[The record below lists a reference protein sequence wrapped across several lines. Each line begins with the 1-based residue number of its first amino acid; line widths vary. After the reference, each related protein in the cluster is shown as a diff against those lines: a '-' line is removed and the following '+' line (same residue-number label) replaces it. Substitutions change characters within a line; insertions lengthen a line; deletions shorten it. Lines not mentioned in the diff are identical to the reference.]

1 MSNELNQDLARG
13 SDRALVVGIDA
24 GGTRTRAL
32 LASAADGS
40 PLGEG
45 VAGPGNAL
53 TVPVPQLTE
62 HLVEALAKAVP
73 ESVRSLV
80 VAVAGGFAGAAGT
93 ADEPGRVNA
102 RTALTQ
108 ALRRL
113 GIPAREIRISS
124 DIEAAFAAAP
134 GAPADGLAL
143 VAGTGAV
150 AMRITARHCE
160 KTVGGDGWL
169 LGDDG
174 GGFWIGRE
182 AVRVAL
188 RMADRRGPDTTLAA
202 LVGRELGVPDAVLP
216 PYGRGASAYG
226 GGASACR
233 GGRSAREDGGS
244 AYEDGGSAYEVEASA
259 YEGEASAREVE
270 ASAYEGEASAREGE
284 ASAYEG
290 EASAQEGEASAY
302 EGEASAQEGEAS
314 AYEGEASAYGDEGG
328 LGRLW
333 SRDAR
338 EAYRRHVLPAVMS
351 EPPVRLARF
360 APLVAGAARA
370 GDLLARAIL
379 DEAAGHLAD
388 CVRALRPQPGETV
401 VATGGLLG
409 PEGPLT
415 DPLDPHLRAL
425 GLVAHWV
432 PDGSRGAVALARV
445 AHDGS
450 RDGVT
455 SAPAP
460 EENQ

>member
-1 MSNELNQDLARG
+1 MSNELNQDSSPDSGRDSRQESGPGEHGVPAAG
-13 SDRALVVGIDA
+13 ALVVGVDA
-24 GGTRTRAL
+24 GGTRTRAV
-32 LASAADGS
+32 LASASDGRTF
-40 PLGEG
+40 GEG

-62 HLVEALAKAVP
+62 HLVEALARAVP
-73 ESVRSLV
+73 EPDRPRV

-102 RTALTQ
+102 LTALTE

-113 GIPAREIRISS
+113 GIRIPAREIRICS

-134 GAPADGLAL
+134 DTPVPPADGLAL

-188 RMADRRGPDTTLAA
+188 RMADRRGGDTALAA
-202 LVGRELGVPDAVLP
+202 VVGRELGVPVAVLP
-216 PYGRGASAYG
+216 FEG
-226 GGASACR
+226 
-233 GGRSAREDGGS
+233 EVS
-244 AYEDGGSAYEVEASA
+244 AYEGQVSA
-259 YEGEASAREVE
+259 YEGEGGVST
-270 ASAYEGEASAREGE
+270 YDGEGA
-284 ASAYEG
+284 
-290 EASAQEGEASAY
+290 AQQPWTRS
-302 EGEASAQEGEAS
+302 
-314 AYEGEASAYGDEGG
+314 
-328 LGRLW
+328 
-333 SRDAR
+333 AR
-338 EAYRRHVLPAVMS
+338 EAYRRYVLPAVMA

-370 GDLLARAIL
+370 GDALARAIL
-379 DEAAGHLAD
+379 DEAACHLAD
-388 CVRALRPQPGETV
+388 CVRALEPTPGESV

-415 DPLDPHLRAL
+415 VPLDRHLSAL

-432 PDGSRGAVALARV
+432 PDGSRGAVALARL
-445 AHDGS
+445 AQGPTPHLEK
-450 RDGVT
+450 R
-455 SAPAP
+455 
-460 EENQ
+460 Q

>member
-1 MSNELNQDLARG
+1 MSNELNQDSGRDSGRG
-13 SDRALVVGIDA
+13 EHGVPAGGALVVGLDA
-24 GGTRTRAL
+24 GGTRTRAV
-32 LASAADGS
+32 LASAADGR

-62 HLVEALAKAVP
+62 HLVEALAGAVP
-73 ESVRSLV
+73 EPDRPRV

-102 RTALTQ
+102 RTALTE

-113 GIPAREIRISS
+113 GIHVPPGSIRIGS

-134 GAPADGLAL
+134 DTPADGLAL

-188 RMADRRGPDTTLAA
+188 RMADRRGGDTALAA

-216 PYGRGASAYG
+216 
-226 GGASACR
+226 
-233 GGRSAREDGGS
+233 
-244 AYEDGGSAYEVEASA
+244 VEGELSA
-259 YEGEASAREVE
+259 YEGE
-270 ASAYEGEASAREGE
+270 
-284 ASAYEG
+284 
-290 EASAQEGEASAY
+290 
-302 EGEASAQEGEAS
+302 
-314 AYEGEASAYGDEGG
+314 GG
-328 LGRLW
+328 AGRSW
-333 SRDAR
+333 PRSAR
-338 EAYRRHVLPAVMS
+338 EAYRRYVLPAVMA

-370 GDLLARAIL
+370 GDALAQAIL
-379 DEAAGHLAD
+379 DAAAGHLAD
-388 CVRALRPQPGETV
+388 CVRALEPTPGESV

-409 PEGPLT
+409 PGGPLT
-415 DPLDPHLRAL
+415 APLDRHLSTL

-432 PDGSRGAVALARV
+432 PDGSRGAVALARL
-445 AHDGS
+445 AHDG
-450 RDGVT
+450 
-455 SAPAP
+455 APATHP
-460 EENQ
+460 EKNQ

>member
-1 MSNELNQDLARG
+1 MSNELNQDSDRDSRRSARG
-13 SDRALVVGIDA
+13 DLVVGLDA
-24 GGTRTRAL
+24 GGTRTRAV
-32 LASAADGS
+32 LASAADGR

-62 HLVEALAKAVP
+62 HLVEAIARAVP
-73 ESVRSLV
+73 EPARPRV

-93 ADEPGRVNA
+93 ANEPGRVNA
-102 RTALTQ
+102 LTALRE

-113 GIPAREIRISS
+113 GIAVDDGLRIYS
-124 DIEAAFAAAP
+124 DIEAAFAAGP
-134 GAPADGLAL
+134 GTPDRPGPPADGLAL

-188 RMADRRGPDTTLAA
+188 RMADRRGADTALAA
-202 LVGRELGVPDAVLP
+202 LVGRELGVPDTVLS
-216 PYGRGASAYG
+216 YLSHLSDEA
-226 GGASACR
+226 
-233 GGRSAREDGGS
+233 
-244 AYEDGGSAYEVEASA
+244 EASA
-259 YEGEASAREVE
+259 YEGDAL
-270 ASAYEGEASAREGE
+270 AYEGEGGARLPWPR
-284 ASAYEG
+284 S
-290 EASAQEGEASAY
+290 
-302 EGEASAQEGEAS
+302 
-314 AYEGEASAYGDEGG
+314 
-328 LGRLW
+328 
-333 SRDAR
+333 AR
-338 EAYRRHVLPAVMS
+338 EAYRRHVLPAVMA

-360 APLVAGAARA
+360 APLVAEAARA
-370 GDLLARAIL
+370 GDALARAIL

-388 CVRALRPQPGETV
+388 CVRALEPTPGESL

-415 DPLDPHLRAL
+415 APLDRHLSAL

-432 PDGSRGAVALARV
+432 PDGSRGAVALARL
-445 AHDGS
+445 ALDG
-450 RDGVT
+450 G
-455 SAPAP
+455 PATHP
-460 EENQ
+460 EKEK

>member
-1 MSNELNQDLARG
+1 MSNELNQHSSRNSGRESGQDSGPGEHGVPAAG
-13 SDRALVVGIDA
+13 ALVVGLDA
-24 GGTRTRAL
+24 GGTRTRAV
-32 LASAADGS
+32 LASAFDGRT
-40 PLGEG
+40 LGEG

-53 TVPVPQLTE
+53 TVAVPQLTE
-62 HLVEALAKAVP
+62 HLVEALALAVP
-73 ESVRSLV
+73 EPDRRRV

-102 RTALTQ
+102 LTALTE

-113 GIPAREIRISS
+113 GIRVPAREIRICS

-134 GAPADGLAL
+134 DTPGPPADGLAL

-188 RMADRRGPDTTLAA
+188 RMADRRGGDTTLAA
-202 LVGRELGVPDAVLP
+202 LVGRELGVPVAVLP
-216 PYGRGASAYG
+216 
-226 GGASACR
+226 
-233 GGRSAREDGGS
+233 REG
-244 AYEDGGSAYEVEASA
+244 EVSA
-259 YEGEASAREVE
+259 YEGEM
-270 ASAYEGEASAREGE
+270 SAYEGEGAAQQPWTRSARE
-284 ASAYEG
+284 AF
-290 EASAQEGEASAY
+290 
-302 EGEASAQEGEAS
+302 
-314 AYEGEASAYGDEGG
+314 
-328 LGRLW
+328 
-333 SRDAR
+333 
-338 EAYRRHVLPAVMS
+338 RRYVLPAVMA
-351 EPPVRLARF
+351 EPPVGLARF

-370 GDLLARAIL
+370 GDTLARAIL

-388 CVRALRPQPGETV
+388 CVRALEPRPGESV

-415 DPLDPHLRAL
+415 APLEPHLRAL

-432 PDGSRGAVALARV
+432 PDGSRGAVALARL
-445 AHDGS
+445 APG
-450 RDGVT
+450 
-455 SAPAP
+455 PAP
-460 EENQ
+460 QHLEKNQ

>member
-1 MSNELNQDLARG
+1 MSNELNQD
-13 SDRALVVGIDA
+13 SDRDTGRDSGRGEHGVPGRGALVVGVDA
-24 GGTRTRAL
+24 GGTRTHAV
-32 LASAADGS
+32 LASASDGH

-62 HLVEALAKAVP
+62 HLVEALARAVP
-73 ESVRSLV
+73 EPDRPRV

-102 RTALTQ
+102 LTALTE

-113 GIPAREIRISS
+113 GIRVPAREIRISS

-134 GAPADGLAL
+134 DTPADGLAL

-188 RMADRRGPDTTLAA
+188 RMADRRGGDTALAG
-202 LVGRELGVPDAVLP
+202 LVGRELGVPETVLP
-216 PYGRGASAYG
+216 YG
-226 GGASACR
+226 GA
-233 GGRSAREDGGS
+233 
-244 AYEDGGSAYEVEASA
+244 VSA
-259 YEGEASAREVE
+259 YEGEV
-270 ASAYEGEASAREGE
+270 
-284 ASAYEG
+284 
-290 EASAQEGEASAY
+290 
-302 EGEASAQEGEAS
+302 
-314 AYEGEASAYGDEGG
+314 SAYGGEGAAQQP
-328 LGRLW
+328 W
-333 SRDAR
+333 SRSAR
-338 EAYRRHVLPAVMS
+338 EAYRRYVLPAVMA

-360 APLVAGAARA
+360 APLVAEAARA
-370 GDLLARAIL
+370 GDALARAIL

-388 CVRALRPQPGETV
+388 CVRALEPTPGETV

-415 DPLDPHLRAL
+415 APLDRQLSAL

-432 PDGSRGAVALARV
+432 PDGSRGAVALARL
-445 AHDGS
+445 AQG
-450 RDGVT
+450 
-455 SAPAP
+455 PAP
-460 EENQ
+460 HQEKKQ

>member
-1 MSNELNQDLARG
+1 MSNELNQDLGRDSGPGEHGVPAVG
-13 SDRALVVGIDA
+13 ALVVGLDA
-24 GGTRTRAL
+24 GGTRTRAV
-32 LASAADGS
+32 LASAADGR

-62 HLVEALAKAVP
+62 HLVEALARAVP
-73 ESVRSLV
+73 ESDRPRV

-102 RTALTQ
+102 RTALTE

-113 GIPAREIRISS
+113 GIPVPPRAIRISS

-134 GAPADGLAL
+134 DTPPDGLAL

-150 AMRITARHCE
+150 AMRITARRCE

-188 RMADRRGPDTTLAA
+188 RMADRRGGDTALAA
-202 LVGRELGVPDAVLP
+202 LVGRELGVPEAVLP
-216 PYGRGASAYG
+216 FEG
-226 GGASACR
+226 
-233 GGRSAREDGGS
+233 ELS
-244 AYEDGGSAYEVEASA
+244 AYED
-259 YEGEASAREVE
+259 
-270 ASAYEGEASAREGE
+270 
-284 ASAYEG
+284 
-290 EASAQEGEASAY
+290 
-302 EGEASAQEGEAS
+302 
-314 AYEGEASAYGDEGG
+314 EGG
-328 LGRLW
+328 AGRSW
-333 SRDAR
+333 PRSDR
-338 EAYRRHVLPAVMS
+338 EAYRRHVLPSVMA

-360 APLVAGAARA
+360 APLVAEAART
-370 GDLLARAIL
+370 GDALARAIIE
-379 DEAAGHLAD
+379 EAAGHLAD
-388 CVRALRPQPGETV
+388 CVRALEPTPGESV

-415 DPLDPHLRAL
+415 APLDRQLSAL

-432 PDGSRGAVALARV
+432 PDGSRGAVALARL
-445 AHDGS
+445 AHDG
-450 RDGVT
+450 GAAT
-455 SAPAP
+455 YP
-460 EENQ
+460 EKEK

>member
-1 MSNELNQDLARG
+1 MSNELNQDLGRG
-13 SDRALVVGIDA
+13 SDHALVVGIDA

-73 ESVRSLV
+73 ESVRPLV

-93 ADEPGRVNA
+93 ADEPGRLNA

-150 AMRITARHCE
+150 AMRISARHCE

-188 RMADRRGPDTTLAA
+188 RMADRRGPDTALAA

-216 PYGRGASAYG
+216 YGGETSAYE
-226 GGASACR
+226 GGAS
-233 GGRSAREDGGS
+233 SYERE
-244 AYEDGGSAYEVEASA
+244 VSA
-259 YEGEASAREVE
+259 YEGE
-270 ASAYEGEASAREGE
+270 
-284 ASAYEG
+284 
-290 EASAQEGEASAY
+290 
-302 EGEASAQEGEAS
+302 
-314 AYEGEASAYGDEGG
+314 GG
-328 LGRLW
+328 LGQAW
-333 SRDAR
+333 ARDAR

-388 CVRALRPQPGETV
+388 CVRALEPVPGETV

-415 DPLDPHLRAL
+415 SALDPHLRAL

-432 PDGSRGAVALARV
+432 PDGSRGAVALAGL
-445 AHDGS
+445 AM
-450 RDGVT
+450 
-455 SAPAP
+455 
-460 EENQ
+460 ENQ

>member
-1 MSNELNQDLARG
+1 MGRDPGRG
-13 SDRALVVGIDA
+13 EHGVRAGGALVVGLDA
-24 GGTRTRAL
+24 GGTRTRAV
-32 LASAADGS
+32 LASASDGR

-62 HLVEALAKAVP
+62 HLVEALAGAVP
-73 ESVRSLV
+73 EPDRPRV

-102 RTALTQ
+102 LTALTE

-134 GAPADGLAL
+134 DTPADGLAL

-188 RMADRRGPDTTLAA
+188 RMADRRGGDTALAV
-202 LVGRELGVPDAVLP
+202 LVGRELGVPEAVLP
-216 PYGRGASAYG
+216 SGGEVSAFEEYGEREGYEG
-226 GGASACR
+226 GGG
-233 GGRSAREDGGS
+233 GGRA
-244 AYEDGGSAYEVEASA
+244 
-259 YEGEASAREVE
+259 
-270 ASAYEGEASAREGE
+270 
-284 ASAYEG
+284 
-290 EASAQEGEASAY
+290 
-302 EGEASAQEGEAS
+302 
-314 AYEGEASAYGDEGG
+314 
-328 LGRLW
+328 W
-333 SRDAR
+333 SRTAR
-338 EAYRRHVLPAVMS
+338 EAYRRHVLPAVMA
-351 EPPVRLARF
+351 EPPVRLARL
-360 APLVAGAARA
+360 APLVAEAARA
-370 GDLLARAIL
+370 GDALAGAIL
-379 DEAAGHLAD
+379 REAAGHLAD
-388 CVRALRPQPGETV
+388 CVRALEPAPGESV

-415 DPLDPHLRAL
+415 APLDRHLSAL

-432 PDGSRGAVALARV
+432 PDGSRGAVALARL
-445 AHDGS
+445 AHDGA
-450 RDGVT
+450 VT
-455 SAPAP
+455 YP
-460 EENQ
+460 EKEK